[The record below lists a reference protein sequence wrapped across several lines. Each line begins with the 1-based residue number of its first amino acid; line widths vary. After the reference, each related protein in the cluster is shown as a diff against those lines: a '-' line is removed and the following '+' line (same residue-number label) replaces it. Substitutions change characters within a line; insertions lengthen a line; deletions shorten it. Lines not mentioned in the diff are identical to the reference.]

1 MLHHDKD
8 VKNIHATNMFGTCY
22 NFPNLTP
29 NHNDILNLGY
39 RMDEDIKVSQPD
51 RPYTMLNPA
60 SGTLDD
66 FPPPP
71 PRMPTR

>member
-1 MLHHDKD
+1 
-8 VKNIHATNMFGTCY
+8 
-22 NFPNLTP
+22 
-29 NHNDILNLGY
+29 
-39 RMDEDIKVSQPD
+39 MDEDIKVPQPD

-60 SGTLDD
+60 SGSLDD